1 MKVLVKGLL
10 GLVFVSGGMA
20 GIHFKIDYSGWI
32 VTLGFICVMTAL
44 RE

>member
-1 MKVLVKGLL
+1 MKVIVKGLL

-32 VTLGFICVMTAL
+32 VALGFICVIFAL
-44 RE
+44 QE